1 MPATE
6 LPLRDIH
13 LPPAISWW
21 PAAIGWWILALLIP
35 LCLYLSYRLYK
46 YLTRKTALKSAK
58 KHFTV
63 LRENQQL
70 SKREKLVALSS
81 LMRRT
86 AVSLY
91 PRTDVASLT
100 GEDWLN
106 FLDESIPNRDF
117 NSDTGWLLTN
127 ALYSQNID
135 SQYLAPLINLC
146 ESWLNAQKEPK
157 T

>member
-1 MPATE
+1 MQATE

-13 LPPAISWW
+13 LPEAISWW
-21 PAAIGWWILALLIP
+21 PPAIGWWVLAVLIP
-35 LCLYLSYRLYK
+35 LCLYLTIKLYK
-46 YLTRKTALKSAK
+46 RMTRKTALKSAK
-58 KHFTV
+58 KYLKK
-63 LRENQQL
+63 LRDNEQL
-70 SKREKLVALSS
+70 SKQEKLVALSS

-91 PRTDVASLT
+91 PRAEVASLA

-106 FLDESIPNRDF
+106 FLDKSISNRGF
-117 NSDTGWLLTN
+117 NSDTGWLLTD
-127 ALYSQNID
+127 ALYAKAAD
-135 SQYLAPLINLC
+135 THYLAPLFNLC

>member
-21 PAAIGWWILALLIP
+21 PPAIGWWVLALLIP
-35 LCLYLSYRLYK
+35 LCFYLSYRLYK
-46 YLTRKTALKSAK
+46 HLTRKTALKSAK
-58 KHFTV
+58 KHLKL
-63 LRENQQL
+63 LRENQQI
-70 SKREKLVALSS
+70 SKQEKLVALSS

-91 PRTDVASLT
+91 PRTEVASLT

-106 FLDESIPNRDF
+106 FLDESVANRGF
-117 NSDTGWLLTN
+117 NSDTGWLFTD
-127 ALYSQNID
+127 ALYSQNTD
-135 SQYLAPLINLC
+135 TQYLAPLVNLC